1 MENQPKIKTGKGF
14 FRFLIFLVLVA
25 ILDFFCGKT
34 LQFLYY
40 KQKSGYDYRAS
51 YAIDSTNA
59 PGLIFGSSRANHH
72 YVTNMLTD
80 SLGVTFY
87 NAGRDGQSILYDYA
101 ILQAI
106 LKRYT
111 PKLILLDYQDEELF
125 YFSDSYARLSSLLP
139 YAKTHPE
146 INHTIQMRSSFE
158 KLKMISR
165 VYPYNSLFFSML
177 GGISSGVRGRV
188 EEVNGYL
195 PLDHPF
201 HSLNADQNKF
211 LSTKEPD
218 ANKIKTFDAFIDL
231 CKLKGIEL
239 YVIMSPYYNPVNV
252 KFTQPIDKLIQDAAV
267 PHFDY
272 SRFPSLVGNTD
283 YFSDEK
289 HLNRKGSEIF
299 TRDLISRIY
308 AYRRTAGVDQNLQS
322 AARQTSHPGKVPAS
336 KSN

>member
-1 MENQPKIKTGKGF
+1 MENQPKIKTRKGLL
-14 FRFLIFLVLVA
+14 RFLIFLLLVA
-25 ILDFFCGKT
+25 ILDLICGKA

-40 KQKSGYDYRAS
+40 KQKSGYDFRAS

-72 YVTNMLTD
+72 YVTNMLAD
-80 SLGVTFY
+80 SFGMAFY
-87 NAGRDGQSILYDYA
+87 NVGRDGQSILYDYA
-101 ILQAI
+101 ILEAI

-125 YFSDSYARLSSLLP
+125 YFTDSYARLSSLLP

-146 INHTIQMRSSFE
+146 INHTVQMRSGFE
-158 KLKMISR
+158 KLKMISK

-177 GGISSGVRGRV
+177 GGISSGSKGRV

-218 ANKIKTFDAFIDL
+218 SNKIKTFDAFINL
-231 CKLKGIEL
+231 CKQKGIEL
-239 YVIMSPYYNPVNV
+239 YTVMSPYYNPVNV
-252 KFTQPIDKLIQDAAV
+252 KYTEPIDELIRDAGV

-272 SRFPSLVGNTD
+272 SRFPGLVGHME

-299 TRDLISRIY
+299 SRDLIGRIETY
-308 AYRRTAGVDQNLQS
+308 
-322 AARQTSHPGKVPAS
+322 RQTNKLPVTAVNNRQH
-336 KSN
+336 